1 MLRLRTL
8 GTLDLRDP
16 SERELRVVLQQ
27 PKRLGL
33 LAYLVIAGRGRFVR
47 RDVLLGLFWPELDQ
61 EHARAAL
68 RRALY
73 FLRKALGEEVLD
85 GRGDEEVG
93 VRPGTI
99 WCDAVAFEDALDKGE
114 RETAMA
120 LFQGPLLEGFYI
132 AGAPEAERWL
142 DEIRT
147 HLTRRAAASA
157 WALAEAPETPAVT
170 AAEWGRR
177 ALALTPDDE
186 DAVRRLLVLL
196 DRIGDRIGALRA
208 YDEYAR
214 RLGLDGEGE
223 PSPALATLAR
233 TLRAKA
239 SARPVPAPPGT
250 PTGLVAVLPFTVRG
264 DAALNYLREGLV
276 DLFST
281 AMDGLGDLRTA
292 DPRALL
298 AAAHAHGDQIDD
310 AAGRELARHLGASRT
325 VQGTVV
331 SAGRT
336 LRLSATMR
344 DLAGSVLSRAEAEG
358 EGENALFA
366 LVDKVARTL
375 LVRHGAEPGERLTQL
390 AGLTTVPLPA
400 LRAWLEGEQEFRLGR
415 YLPALEAYQ
424 RAAKLDDTFALAH
437 YRVAAA
443 AAANAMI
450 GLARQATTAAMR
462 HYQRL
467 SERDRLLVEAQH
479 SWLHG
484 RADDAERR
492 YTAVLAAHP
501 DDLEAWLGLG
511 DLLLHCNPYRG
522 RSSREARAP
531 LERAIALDP
540 RHVSALVKLARLAAL
555 ERRTEDLEALVSR
568 ILALSP
574 DNDQALGM
582 RALRA
587 FALHQP
593 EERRRV
599 TAELAGA
606 RGLTIGIAF
615 TDLALY
621 GEDLPAVEE
630 LGRELLGVVRS
641 PELRALGHL
650 ILAHV
655 SAARG
660 NLDAA
665 RDQLAIAESLDRPWA
680 LEVRG
685 LLVALPFLA
694 WPAVLVEETRA
705 ILSRWDA
712 GEATLSVSLPLVF
725 HNGLHQHLRAYLIGL
740 LSARLGDPAGV
751 AQALEELAELPE
763 PGGSEGLVVRLERS
777 LEAALHE
784 LKGEFEAALAS
795 LTGTGEEVWFQLA
808 VASPFYAGGL
818 ERWRRADLLARLGR
832 RSEAAGWFGSIAER
846 SPWEIV
852 FRDPALRR
860 IGELRLGAV
869 SRERPADSR

>member
-1 MLRLRTL
+1 MFRLRIL
-8 GTLDLRDP
+8 GNLDLRDA
-16 SERELRVVLQQ
+16 SEREIRAVLQQ

-33 LAYLVIAGRGRFVR
+33 LAYLALEAGNRFVR

-73 FLRKALGEEVLD
+73 FLRKALGEEVLA

-93 VRPGTI
+93 VRPGAL
-99 WCDAVAFEDALDKGE
+99 WCDAVAFEEALDLGKPE
-114 RETAMA
+114 SAMT

-132 AGAPEAERWL
+132 AGAAEAERWL
-142 DEIRT
+142 D
-147 HLTRRAAASA
+147 LTRARLTGRAATTA
-157 WALAEAPETPAVT
+157 WALAEAPGAPAAT

-186 DAVRRLLVLL
+186 DAVRRQLVLL
-196 DRIGDRIGALRA
+196 DRIGDRTGALRA

-214 RLGLDGEGE
+214 RLRLDLEAE
-223 PSPALATLAR
+223 PSPTLTKLTHAIR
-233 TLRAKA
+233 TRAVMQPRTA
-239 SARPVPAPPGT
+239 PGAPA
-250 PTGLVAVLPFTVRG
+250 GLLAVLPFTVRG
-264 DAALNYLREGLV
+264 DAALGYLSEGLV
-276 DLFST
+276 DLLST
-281 AMDGLGDLRTA
+281 ALDGLGDLRTV

-298 AAAHAHGDQIDD
+298 AAVHAQQGAPDD
-310 AAGRELARHLGASRT
+310 AAGFALAEHLGASH
-325 VQGTVV
+325 VLQGGVV
-331 SAGRT
+331 LAAGK
-336 LRLSATMR
+336 LRITATMR
-344 DLAGSVLSRAEAEG
+344 DLAGGVLTRVDVEG
-358 EGENALFA
+358 EESALFR
-366 LVDKVARTL
+366 LVDGM
-375 LVRHGAEPGERLTQL
+375 VRQLTVRRDVGPGERLSRL

-424 RAAKLDDTFALAH
+424 RAVRLDETFALAH

-450 GLARQATTAAMR
+450 VAARQASEAAIR
-462 HYQRL
+462 HCERL

-492 YTAVLAAHP
+492 YAAVVAAHP
-501 DDLEAWLGLG
+501 DDLEAWFGLG
-511 DLLLHCNPYRG
+511 DLLLHSNPYRG
-522 RSSREARAP
+522 RSSGEARVP
-531 LERAIALDP
+531 LERAAALDP

-555 ERRTEDLEALVSR
+555 ERRHDDLHALVSR

-574 DNDQALGM
+574 ASDQALGM

-593 EERRRV
+593 EERRQV
-599 TAELAGA
+599 TVELAGA
-606 RGLTIGIAF
+606 RGLTIGTAF
-615 TDLALY
+615 TDLTLY

-630 LGRELLGVVRS
+630 LGRELIGVVCS
-641 PELRALGHL
+641 PELRALCHL

-660 NLDAA
+660 SLDAA
-665 RDQLAIAESLDRPWA
+665 LQQLVIAESLDRAWG

-685 LLVALPFLA
+685 LLLALPFLP
-694 WPAVLVEETRA
+694 WPAEQIEQTRA
-705 ILSRWDA
+705 MLGAWNAD
-712 GEATLSVSLPLVF
+712 EAAPNVSLPLAF
-725 HNGLHQHLRAYLIGL
+725 HNGLHRQLRAYLIGVL
-740 LSARLGDPAGV
+740 AARQRDVAGV
-751 AQALEELAELPE
+751 ADALEQLAELPE
-763 PGGSEGLVVRLERS
+763 PDGSEGLIVRLERS

-784 LKGEFEAALAS
+784 LKGDFEQALAG
-795 LTGTGEEVWFQLA
+795 LAGTRDEVWFQLA

-818 ERWRRADLLARLGR
+818 ERWRRAELLARLGR
-832 RSEAAGWFGSIAER
+832 RQEAAGWFGSIAER

-852 FRDPALRR
+852 FREPGARRASELAPPAT
-860 IGELRLGAV
+860 GT
-869 SRERPADSR
+869 